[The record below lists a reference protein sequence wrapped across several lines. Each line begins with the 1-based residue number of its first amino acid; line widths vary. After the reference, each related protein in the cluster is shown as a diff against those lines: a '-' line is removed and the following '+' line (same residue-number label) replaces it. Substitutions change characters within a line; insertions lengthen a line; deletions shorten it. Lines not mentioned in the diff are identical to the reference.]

1 MLTALVKMCPWQ
13 TTEEIPGQFNYFKMI
28 IIFLPFFLLFCVGIY
43 CVVGESGV
51 LALLKKLFIVPICS

>member
-13 TTEEIPGQFNYFKMI
+13 MTKEIPGQFNYFKMV

-43 CVVGESGV
+43 YVAGESDV
-51 LALLKKLFIVPICS
+51 LALLNKQLIVPICS